1 MLIYVFVGICILS
14 LCFKTKL
21 ERNEQGDS
29 QGITVIDSFL
39 LEDEFY
45 QGWIKGVSF

>member
-1 MLIYVFVGICILS
+1 MLIYVYVGVCILS
-14 LCFKTKL
+14 LWFKTKL
-21 ERNEQGDS
+21 EKNEQGDS

-39 LEDEFY
+39 LGDEFY